1 LTVAAVPTG
10 MKRGVS
16 TTPWG
21 VWKRPVRARVRL
33 QRAVMSNEKAKDA
46 GMAGGMARMRQL
58 PAWLRDLAGAWV
70 FYSVLPAWPGIEP
83 GFGRIARFAPWV
95 AVVLGGL
102 QGLLWVLTAAWLPPL
117 VQVCLVIVLGLVL
130 SGGLHADGVVDTADG
145 LAAGPRA
152 LEAMD
157 DSRVGAA
164 GVQALVVVL
173 LLRAGGLLALAAATT
188 PAVVAWSLLLTA
200 IWGRISPLL
209 AICRFPYLREQG
221 TAAFHRQGRGPLL
234 RELLPGL
241 LVLAVLGLAVLLL
254 ALASGDPR
262 RVLPLLPALLLPALP
277 VLWLPVWLGR
287 RLGGHSGDS
296 YGACVEW
303 SEALGLL
310 LCGLVLSAVSA
321 AGAVAPGVG

>member
-1 LTVAAVPTG
+1 
-10 MKRGVS
+10 
-16 TTPWG
+16 
-21 VWKRPVRARVRL
+21 
-33 QRAVMSNEKAKDA
+33 
-46 GMAGGMARMRQL
+46 MAGGMARMRQL

-102 QGLLWVLTAAWLPPL
+102 QALLWLLTAAWLPPL
-117 VQVCLVIVLGLVL
+117 VQVCLVIVLALVL
-130 SGGLHADGVVDTADG
+130 TGGLHADGVVDTADG

-173 LLRAGGLLALAAATT
+173 LLRAGGLLALAAAAS
-188 PAVVAWSLLLTA
+188 PPVVAWSLLLSA

-209 AICRFPYLREQG
+209 AIARFPYLRERG

-241 LVLAVLGLAVLLL
+241 LLLAALALLVPLLGLQ
-254 ALASGDPR
+254 
-262 RVLPLLPALLLPALP
+262 LLPALLLPALP
-277 VLWLPVWLGR
+277 ALLLPGWLGR
-287 RLGGHSGDS
+287 RLGGHSGDT

-303 SEALGLL
+303 TEALGLL
-310 LCGLVLSAVSA
+310 LCGLMASALAAVAGA
-321 AGAVAPGVG
+321 AG

>member
-1 LTVAAVPTG
+1 
-10 MKRGVS
+10 
-16 TTPWG
+16 
-21 VWKRPVRARVRL
+21 
-33 QRAVMSNEKAKDA
+33 
-46 GMAGGMARMRQL
+46 MAGGMARIRLL

-102 QGLLWVLTAAWLPPL
+102 QALLWVLTAAWLPPL
-117 VQVCLVIVLGLVL
+117 VQVCLVTVLGLVL
-130 SGGLHADGVVDTADG
+130 TGGLHADGVVDTADG

-173 LLRAGGLLALAAATT
+173 LLRAGGLLALAAVA
-188 PAVVAWSLLLTA
+188 PPPVVAWSLLLSA

-209 AICRFPYLREQG
+209 AIARFPYLRERG

-241 LVLAVLGLAVLLL
+241 LLLAALALLVPLLGLQ
-254 ALASGDPR
+254 
-262 RVLPLLPALLLPALP
+262 LLPALLLPALP
-277 VLWLPVWLGR
+277 ALLLPGWLGR
-287 RLGGHSGDS
+287 RLGGHSGDT

-303 SEALGLL
+303 TEALGLL
-310 LCGLVLSAVSA
+310 LCGLLASALAAVSA
-321 AGAVAPGVG
+321 AASGAAG

>member
-1 LTVAAVPTG
+1 VAAVPTG
-10 MKRGVS
+10 MNRGVS

-21 VWKRPVRARVRL
+21 VTKRPVRARVL
-33 QRAVMSNEKAKDA
+33 GQRAVMSNEKAKGA
-46 GMAGGMARMRQL
+46 GMARRRL
-58 PAWLRDLAGAWV
+58 WPAWLQDLAGAWV

-102 QGLLWVLTAAWLPPL
+102 QALLWLLTAAWLPPL
-117 VQVCLVIVLGLVL
+117 VQVCLVIVLALVL
-130 SGGLHADGVVDTADG
+130 TGGLHADGVVDTADG

-164 GVQALVVVL
+164 GVQALVVVV
-173 LLRAGGLLALAAATT
+173 LLRAGGLLALAAVA
-188 PAVVAWSLLLTA
+188 PPPVVAWSLLLSA

-209 AICRFPYLREQG
+209 AIARFPYLREQG

-241 LVLAVLGLAVLLL
+241 LLLAALALLVLGLGR
-254 ALASGDPR
+254 GDPR
-262 RVLPLLPALLLPALP
+262 LAWMLLSALLLPALP
-277 VLWLPVWLGR
+277 ALGLPGWLGR

-303 SEALGLL
+303 TEALGLL
-310 LCGLVLSAVSA
+310 LCGLLASALAAASGA
-321 AGAVAPGVG
+321 AG

>member
-1 LTVAAVPTG
+1 
-10 MKRGVS
+10 
-16 TTPWG
+16 
-21 VWKRPVRARVRL
+21 
-33 QRAVMSNEKAKDA
+33 
-46 GMAGGMARMRQL
+46 MAGGMARMRLL

-102 QGLLWVLTAAWLPPL
+102 QALLWLLTAAWLPPL

-145 LAAGPRA
+145 LAAGPQRA

-173 LLRAGGLLALAAATT
+173 LLRAGGLLALAAAA
-188 PAVVAWSLLLTA
+188 PPPVVAWSLLLTA

-209 AICRFPYLREQG
+209 AIARFPYLREQG

-241 LVLAVLGLAVLLL
+241 LLLAALALLVLLL
-254 ALASGDPR
+254 GLGRGDPC
-262 RVLPLLPALLLPALP
+262 LAWMLLPALLLPALP
-277 VLWLPVWLGR
+277 ALGLPGWLGR

-303 SEALGLL
+303 TEALGLL
-310 LCGLVLSAVSA
+310 LCGLVASAVAAASGA
-321 AGAVAPGVG
+321 AG